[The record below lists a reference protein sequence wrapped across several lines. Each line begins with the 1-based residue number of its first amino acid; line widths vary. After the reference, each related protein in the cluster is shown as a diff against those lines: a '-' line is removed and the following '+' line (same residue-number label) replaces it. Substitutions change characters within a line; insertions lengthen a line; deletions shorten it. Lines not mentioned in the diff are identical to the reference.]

1 MRTLRTTNGLY
12 PLFNSLLDDIL
23 VESNKKVYENR
34 YTPETRFRET
44 KEEYTVELAVP
55 GLSKEDLNIDFSD
68 NYLTISNSKSEEPN
82 DDEKKDMDVNSLF
95 NRKYHKVISL
105 PEDGIDTENIKANLL
120 NGILTIAIPK
130 KEKVEIKRRIEIL

>member
-34 YTPETRFRET
+34 YTPETRFNET

-55 GLSKEDLNIDFSD
+55 GLSKEELNIDFSD
-68 NYLTISNSKSEEPN
+68 NLLTISNIKSEEST
-82 DDEKKDMDVNSLF
+82 DDEKKDINVNSLF

-105 PEDGIDTENIKANLL
+105 PEDGVDTENIKATLL
-120 NGILTIAIPK
+120 NGILTIAVPK